1 MEKIK
6 GFQKVL
12 ALLNSG
18 PSQNNDDWAICYASS
33 FFYEHSKIHVPSTC
47 TKIISRHFFCKIHE
61 FQIFLGKK
69 LRFNYGQRIV
79 IKTEWLGKNGTIC
92 GVLNSTNLVDDLF
105 ELFLKNET
113 LSYIGL
119 HNSILAS
126 TVLTATWTDIKI
138 GLWNCFQNLF
148 VWGKNACWQL
158 LKDSWFT
165 DYPWHSHK
173 KK

>member
-6 GFQKVL
+6 GFQIVL

-92 GVLNSTNLVDDLF
+92 GVLI
-105 ELFLKNET
+105 LKSENT
-113 LSYIGL
+113 GAKRDNDRKSLIRIKANLSY
-119 HNSILAS
+119 
-126 TVLTATWTDIKI
+126 VLRLMTTPLSSMRWWI
-138 GLWNCFQNLF
+138 QNLPLR
-148 VWGKNACWQL
+148 G
-158 LKDSWFT
+158 
-165 DYPWHSHK
+165 
-173 KK
+173 